1 MVQSYRFRT
10 VRAEGNAMIHAAGP
24 APDVIG
30 CVSAG
35 PGIDNER
42 DGPLNYLGST
52 TLFRRSQQAAAHSA
66 SVAAS
71 ALKPQQGA
79 NEAEANVA
87 TMLSSSRSSFKMTR
101 RDSCVVMRLTET
113 WTEKALT
120 GPSHGPEG

>member
-1 MVQSYRFRT
+1 
-10 VRAEGNAMIHAAGP
+10 MIHATGP
-24 APDVIG
+24 APEVIG

-79 NEAEANVA
+79 DEAEANVA
-87 TMLSSSRSSFKMTR
+87 MLSYPHVVQNDLSS
-101 RDSCVVMRLTET
+101 DSRMTET

>member
-1 MVQSYRFRT
+1 
-10 VRAEGNAMIHAAGP
+10 MIHATGP

-87 TMLSSSRSSFKMTR
+87 TMLSSSGT
-101 RDSCVVMRLTET
+101 VVNDWQKNTCLDRLC
-113 WTEKALT
+113 LT